1 MVLKTAPHAFEDLQT
16 VQANGGGT
24 NWPWRNA
31 GAARTLLEGFEPLS
45 IPFDLASLGVPA
57 GSSKGLPLR
66 PGFEYRF
73 EAFLRITPQVAST
86 YVHVHLYKYVYMYVF
101 SHHPAGGQHPPL
113 WAGSGV
119 WLAVV
124 GCAEESVGSTAGGRR
139 AQQCGTGAVF
149 HFA

>member
-57 GSSKGLPLR
+57 GSSKGMEGLPLR

-73 EAFLRITPQVAST
+73 EAFLRITPQVARTPPFGQGRVYGWRSSVVRKKASARRLEGDEPSNVARVRYSISLDST
-86 YVHVHLYKYVYMYVF
+86 TMASMQTVIC
-101 SHHPAGGQHPPL
+101 PL
-113 WAGSGV
+113 GSGFRV
-119 WLAVV
+119 
-124 GCAEESVGSTAGGRR
+124 
-139 AQQCGTGAVF
+139 
-149 HFA
+149 

>member
-1 MVLKTAPHAFEDLQT
+1 M
-16 VQANGGGT
+16 QANGGGT

-57 GSSKGLPLR
+57 GSSQGLPLR

-86 YVHVHLYKYVYMYVF
+86 YGHSVVVENLFSTTSQNHLINIVK
-101 SHHPAGGQHPPL
+101 L
-113 WAGSGV
+113 
-119 WLAVV
+119 
-124 GCAEESVGSTAGGRR
+124 
-139 AQQCGTGAVF
+139 
-149 HFA
+149 